1 MGKPL
6 PAIMEAVVTHE
17 EVLQVGI
24 QKAEIMRQL
33 IETLIPMI

>member
-1 MGKPL
+1 
-6 PAIMEAVVTHE
+6 MEAVVTHE